1 MSDELRTRDDIAT
14 DSPVDAPA
22 GSPVYAAPAV
32 EKALD
37 VLELLAAAPGPMSQN
52 QIAAATGRSV
62 AQIFRV
68 LSVLERRGYLSRESG
83 SGHYVLTLR
92 LFDLAH
98 RSDPIAALLAL
109 ADAPLRELA
118 ADIGQSCNLGV
129 RDGDEI
135 LVIAE
140 ADSRSDF
147 GFRVRVGARFPL
159 VGPPSG
165 ELLLALDADRDAT
178 GDDAELAERLG
189 EFRRLDH
196 AEKRDHLHLGV
207 VDLAFPIRGG
217 DGRVVAALTVPY
229 VATSWSE
236 HPLEAV
242 RDRAAETAR
251 TISALLGGAGPTAE
265 GALARSRSE

>member
-1 MSDELRTRDDIAT
+1 MSDEMDT
-14 DSPVDAPA
+14 DGTA
-22 GSPVYAAPAV
+22 GAPVYAAPAV

-37 VLELLAAAPGPMSQN
+37 VLELLAEAPGPMSQN

-68 LSVLERRGYLSRESG
+68 LNVLERRGYIARETG
-83 SGHYVLTLR
+83 SGHYVLALR
-92 LFDLAH
+92 LFELAH
-98 RSDPIAALLAL
+98 RSDPIRTLVTL
-109 ADAPLRELA
+109 ADAPLRALA
-118 ADIGQSCNLGV
+118 ASVGQSCNLGV

-135 LVIAE
+135 LVVAE
-140 ADSRSDF
+140 ADGRTDF

-165 ELLLALDADRDAT
+165 ELLIALAGTDDPPSADEELRARLAT
-178 GDDAELAERLG
+178 
-189 EFRRLDH
+189 FRRLGY

-207 VDLAFPIRGG
+207 VDLAFPITRS
-217 DGRVVAALTVPY
+217 DGQPVAALTIPY

-242 RDRAAETAR
+242 RDRGAETAR
-251 TISALLGGAGPTAE
+251 TISVLLGGAASPPPGSPPAGATDESPSQTAAE
-265 GALARSRSE
+265 

>member
-1 MSDELRTRDDIAT
+1 MSDIET
-14 DSPVDAPA
+14 DADADAPG

-32 EKALD
+32 DKALD
-37 VLELLAAAPGPMSQN
+37 VLEILADAPGPMSQN

-68 LSVLERRGYLSRESG
+68 LSVLERRGYLARESG

-98 RSDPIAALLAL
+98 RSDPIATLLAL

-129 RDGDEI
+129 RDGHEI

-159 VGPPSG
+159 IGPPSG
-165 ELLLALDADRDAT
+165 ELLLALDHDRAVPGAD
-178 GDDAELAERLG
+178 DDLTERLD
-189 EFRRLDH
+189 EFRRLGY

-217 DGRVVAALTVPY
+217 EERVVAALTVPY

-236 HPLEAV
+236 HPLETV
-242 RDRAAETAR
+242 RDRASDTAR
-251 TISALLGGAGPTAE
+251 AISALLGGAPLLGVGTTTGPAAE
-265 GALARSRSE
+265 